1 MPHGYIY
8 VLTNPAMPGV
18 VKIGRTDRDPRDRAR
33 ELRTTGV
40 PSPFEVAHSCLVD
53 DSVSFE
59 AQIHHLLAASGA
71 RPLRDRE
78 FFAISVDQAVELIQ
92 TLAGESAP
100 SSVDFSRRGELS
112 ELAAAVKVPLGN
124 EAIGESEANMV
135 SGQLA
140 RIGRKGCP
148 WALQQAAFIFEVNY
162 PSAIKF
168 REPWQEFVELKRIE
182 AERHPIPSGGQ
193 TLRAELGRDVAE
205 YLYRLNRLR
214 WLVASDYEYVGKFLV
229 SGDRFIYDGF
239 INEVQRS
246 GFPPEVRVHAEN
258 L

>member
-8 VLTNPAMPGV
+8 VLTNPAMPDV
-18 VKIGRTDRDPRDRAR
+18 VKIGRTDRDPNDRAR

-59 AQIHHLLAASGA
+59 AQIHRLLAARGV

-78 FFAISVDQAVELIQ
+78 FFAISVAQAIELIQ
-92 TLAGESAP
+92 DLAGESTG
-100 SSVDFSRRGELS
+100 SSVDFSRRGELA
-112 ELAAAVKVPLGN
+112 ELAAAVKVPMGSN
-124 EAIGESEANMV
+124 AIGEAEANLV

-140 RIGRKGCP
+140 RIGRMGYP
-148 WALQQAAFIFEVNY
+148 WALQQAAFIFEVNH
-162 PSAIKF
+162 PSAVRF
-168 REPWQEFVELKRIE
+168 RELRQEFLELKRGE
-182 AERHPIPSGGQ
+182 AQRRPISSGGEA
-193 TLRAELGRDVAE
+193 LRAELGRDAAE

-214 WLVASDYEYVGKFLV
+214 WLVPSDYEYVGKFLV
-229 SGDRFIYDGF
+229 SGDRFIYEGF
-239 INEVQRS
+239 IKEVQRS
-246 GFPPEVRVHAEN
+246 GFPPEVRLHAEN